1 VIDDDDPLPSI
12 TISDV
17 SHARGKQRDDEFRIQ
32 RGSVESEQ
40 ARRQRQL
47 HDRGR
52 HSHESFRLRKPAVFP
67 PAVRAGRDAPEV
79 PVNGDTTVEPDE
91 TFSVVL
97 SNAVNATI
105 GDGTGVGT
113 IGNDDVA
120 PTPRCPNRC

>member
-1 VIDDDDPLPSI
+1 M
-12 TISDV
+12 
-17 SHARGKQRDDEFRIQ
+17 
-32 RGSVESEQ
+32 
-40 ARRQRQL
+40 
-47 HDRGR
+47 
-52 HSHESFRLRKPAVFP
+52 
-67 PAVRAGRDAPEV
+67 
-79 PVNGDTTVEPDE
+79 NGDTTVEPDE